1 MMMQSLCLSLSSRNS
16 AVPIQSASEQ
26 STQLICQAKRYGSFE
41 EDEDPYRSNNQE
53 DYYGPA
59 PTSSRQ
65 KRVID
70 EIFNY

>member
-1 MMMQSLCLSLSSRNS
+1 MMQSLCLSLSSRNL

-26 STQLICQAKRYGSFE
+26 STQLICQAKSQYGSFE

-59 PTSSRQ
+59 PTSRRQ